1 MAVLNIRDSKTLG
14 LVDRYLS
21 DGYVLSGITVH
32 HVRSLRSVP
41 REGTVS
47 FSESSIG
54 DHVVE
59 ISSSDSLSEGCH
71 YYAVIRLIK
80 PIDLP
85 F

>member
-14 LVDRYLS
+14 LVDRYIS
-21 DGYVLSGITVH
+21 DGFMLSGITVH
-32 HVRSLRSVP
+32 RARSLRSVP
-41 REGTVS
+41 REGAFS
-47 FSESSIG
+47 FSENSCG
-54 DHVVE
+54 DYVVE
-59 ISSSDSLSEGCH
+59 ITYSDSFSSGCL